1 MSRRLLF
8 ASLLLSAIV
17 PVALHAQAKAPS
29 EYDIQDSLKALA
41 SGNGSAPAPQNG
53 GPDVERGKKITAAA
67 AQIDAFQAGNKKV
80 QFATQLVQLAAKG
93 DPGKEPMQ
101 AVTDTLSK
109 ALIETPGTEGKKD
122 KPADSYMELARL
134 VRYAGMTTTVS
145 NPQLANAEAVLVE
158 RDADVQK
165 ADFTLPTLD
174 GKKVT
179 LSQLKGKIVLV
190 NFTSAACP
198 SCQGEMVNL
207 NLIYQHFEPQG
218 LVILSVTDDDLKQ
231 IGNFASRNSL
241 KYPIAF
247 DTFHKAKE
255 QFHVDQMPRT
265 FVFDRDGKLVAESL
279 DASTQAQ
286 FFRMLARA
294 GLKPQ

>member
-17 PVALHAQAKAPS
+17 PVAIHAQTKAPS
-29 EYDIQDSLKALA
+29 EYDIQDTMKALA
-41 SGNGSAPAPQNG
+41 SGRGSGPAPQNG

-67 AQIDAFQAGNKKV
+67 AQLDAFQAGSKKV
-80 QFATQLVQLAAKG
+80 QFATQLAQLAAKG

-109 ALIETPGTEGKKD
+109 ALMETPGEGKKD

-134 VRYAGMTTTVS
+134 VKYAGMTTTVT
-145 NPQLANAEAVLVE
+145 NPQLADAEAVLAG

-190 NFTSAACP
+190 NFTSARCP
-198 SCQGEMVNL
+198 SCQGEM
-207 NLIYQHFEPQG
+207 
-218 LVILSVTDDDLKQ
+218 
-231 IGNFASRNSL
+231 
-241 KYPIAF
+241 
-247 DTFHKAKE
+247 
-255 QFHVDQMPRT
+255 
-265 FVFDRDGKLVAESL
+265 
-279 DASTQAQ
+279 
-286 FFRMLARA
+286 
-294 GLKPQ
+294 

>member
-1 MSRRLLF
+1 MSCRLFF

-17 PVALHAQAKAPS
+17 PVALHAQTKAPS

-41 SGNGSAPAPQNG
+41 SGRGSGPPG
-53 GPDVERGKKITAAA
+53 PGPDVERGKKITAVAT
-67 AQIDAFQAGNKKV
+67 QLDAFPAGGKKV
-80 QFATQLVQLAAKG
+80 QFATQLAELASKG

-109 ALIETPGTEGKKD
+109 ALTETSGEGKKD
-122 KPADSYMELARL
+122 KPSDSYMELARL
-134 VRYAGMTTTVS
+134 VKYAGMTTEVT
-145 NPQLANAEAVLVE
+145 NPQLADAEAVLASH
-158 RDADVQK
+158 DADVQK

-190 NFTSAACP
+190 NFFAVSCA
-198 SCQGEMVNL
+198 SCQQEMRDL
-207 NLIYQHFEPQG
+207 NLIYGHYQSQG
-218 LVILSVTDDDLKQ
+218 LVIMSISPEPLKEVGNMAGRLGVT
-231 IGNFASRNSL
+231 
-241 KYPIAF
+241 YPIVF
-247 DTFHKAKE
+247 DTFRKAME
-255 QFHVDQMPRT
+255 QFHIEQVPRT
-265 FVFDRDGKLVAESL
+265 FVFDREGKLVAQSL
-279 DASTQAQ
+279 DACTQGQ